1 MSKQISDEIIDTLRH
16 RADIVEIIGEHV
28 ALKKKGQNYTGLCP
42 FHTEK
47 TPSFVVSPGKQIFHC
62 FGCGKGGNVFTFL
75 MEKEGLAFYDA
86 VEKLAARYG
95 ISLPDKAMSPSQQKR
110 AAQIKRYQEI
120 NEWAVLFYQK
130 CLAAPEGAPGREYL
144 AARGLDSATIQ
155 AFKLGYAPD
164 QWDGLCKALR
174 SQGVTDEE
182 MLLLGL
188 GQTSQ
193 RGTLID
199 KFRSRVMYPIQ
210 NDRGVFIGFGGRI
223 LGEGQPKYLNT
234 QETPLFQKGH
244 NLYALNHAKAAIRQ
258 QDQVILMEGYMD
270 VIAAHQMGITNAVAS
285 LGTALTTEQ
294 IKCINRYTYQTIIC
308 YDADQAGENAALR
321 GLDLLHEQGCQVRVI
336 RIPQG
341 KDPDDYIRQHGESAF
356 RQLME
361 KAFSLYE
368 YKFAN
373 NMEKFDKDTMAGK
386 IAIIQA
392 MLPDLAK
399 EKSPVA
405 RQGYISLMSE
415 SLSFP
420 EAAIKEELRRH
431 LRGIQTQPNKIVRTV
446 PTPKG
451 FEQAE
456 KAVMRILIQNP
467 ALLQAFEAAGG
478 ADLFHHQEA
487 QELYLTF
494 QALLQAGYDHLTSE
508 DLVALTENEEQRQ
521 WLTGILLEE
530 EIPGDDHKIF
540 QDSLFTLQRHQ
551 IDKKIKMLMEELTQL
566 EKAGDN
572 SGACAIM
579 QKISGLNKEK
589 QNLKP

>member
-1 MSKQISDEIIDTLRH
+1 LSKQISDEIIDTLRH

-110 AAQIKRYQEI
+110 AAQIKRYHEI

-130 CLAAPEGAPGREYL
+130 CLAAPEGAPGRDYL

-188 GQTSQ
+188 AQTSQ

-341 KDPDDYIRQHGESAF
+341 KDPDDFIRQHGESAF
-356 RQLME
+356 RQLIE

-551 IDKKIKMLMEELTQL
+551 IDKKIKILMEELTQL